1 MNKMKRFALIAV
13 CAALLV
19 CVTIGATVA
28 YLTSKTDEVVNTFTV
43 GDVKITLDEAQVT
56 TDGTPVEPEVR
67 VKQNEY
73 HLLPGSLYTKDPTVH
88 VDDSSEDCIVFVTVD
103 NGIAAIEA
111 PASETYT
118 PIDDQMTANGWQ
130 KLSGHSGVYYKAAAT
145 DKTLPAR
152 IEAGTD
158 LKVFDNFMISYDADG
173 TALKAKED
181 ARITIKAFAIQ
192 YMNTTA
198 ADAWDLL
205 SMVPEATPAPEP

>member
-43 GDVKITLDEAQVT
+43 GDVKITLDEAKVT
-56 TDGTPVEPEVR
+56 TDGTPVAGADR
-67 VKQNEY
+67 VKKNEY
-73 HLLPGSLYTKDPTVH
+73 HLLPGSQYTKDPTVH
-88 VDDSSEDCIVFVTVD
+88 VDANSEDCIVFVTVD

-111 PASETYT
+111 PASDTYT
-118 PIDDQMTANGWQ
+118 PIETQMAANGWQ
-130 KLSGHSGVYYKAAAT
+130 KLLGHPGVYYMAAA

-152 IEAGTD
+152 IEASAE
-158 LKVFDNFMISYDADG
+158 LPVFANFMISYDADRA
-173 TALKAKED
+173 ALQAKQNAE
-181 ARITIKAFAIQ
+181 ITIRAYAIQ
-192 YMNTTA
+192 YMDTTA

-205 SMVPEATPAPEP
+205 SMVPEVTPAPEP